1 MLSYRNANIDD
12 LMLYF
17 EWANEY
23 NVRQQSFDSGII
35 DLKTHKR
42 WFEKKINDEDCMML
56 IFQENEKNK
65 IGQVRI
71 QKVNV
76 NEALIGISIANEH
89 RGKGY
94 AKEILSLG
102 SKYFLEQNPE
112 FIINAYVKET
122 NLSSKYAFEKAGF
135 IFKGLKLYQNFISYH
150 YTQELCK

>member
-135 IFKGLKLYQNFISYH
+135 IFKGLKLYQNFNSYH
-150 YTQELCK
+150 YTLELCK

>member
-23 NVRQQSFDSGII
+23 SVRQQSFDSGVI

-42 WFEKKINDEDCMML
+42 WFEKKINDEDCIML

-71 QKVNV
+71 QKVNI

-135 IFKGLKLYQNFISYH
+135 IFKGLKLYQNFNSYH